1 MRSEEA
7 QSKMLVCQ

>member
-7 QSKMLVCQ
+7 RSC